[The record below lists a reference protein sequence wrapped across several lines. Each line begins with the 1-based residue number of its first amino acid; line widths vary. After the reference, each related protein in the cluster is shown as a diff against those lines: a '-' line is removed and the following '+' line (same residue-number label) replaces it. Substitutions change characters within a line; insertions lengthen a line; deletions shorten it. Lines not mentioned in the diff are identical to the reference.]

1 MGQQFADQYSFL
13 HFSVGVV
20 AYFWRVKLGWWLV
33 LHTLFELGENSPA
46 GMQLINRVNVWPG
59 GKPQPDSMVNI
70 VGDTAFAMV
79 GWMAACALDR
89 VGDRYGW
96 YKRHL

>member
-20 AYFWRVKLGWWLV
+20 AYFSGVKLGWWLV

-46 GMQLINRVNVWPG
+46 GMQLINRVGAWPG
-59 GKPQPDSMVNI
+59 GKPQPDSMANIAGGHGGVDGGVCARPHGRALRMVQTALVN
-70 VGDTAFAMV
+70 
-79 GWMAACALDR
+79 
-89 VGDRYGW
+89 
-96 YKRHL
+96 